1 MLAIGGISSGAV
13 VALIPR
19 IKFALINLCVL
30 LIPSIVTGIIISE
43 KFPFAVMITVLI
55 EYIAMIGVRSS

>member
-19 IKFALINLCVL
+19 IKFALVNLSVL
-30 LIPSIVTGIIISE
+30 LVPSIVSGIIISE
-43 KFPFAVMITVLI
+43 KFPFA
-55 EYIAMIGVRSS
+55 AMIAVFF